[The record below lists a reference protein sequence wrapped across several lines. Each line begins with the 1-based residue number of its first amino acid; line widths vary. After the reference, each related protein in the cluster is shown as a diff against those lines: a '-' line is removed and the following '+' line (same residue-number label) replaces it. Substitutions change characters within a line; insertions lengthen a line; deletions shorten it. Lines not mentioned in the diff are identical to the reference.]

1 MNLFKNI
8 VQIFT
13 RNQAGPDNF
22 ITEEPVDNII
32 LALQSEVVGNQLT
45 IAELKNELSNQ
56 QALLADAE
64 KSRHAIVNQT
74 VDTKLQK
81 LFSELASPLSQLALL
96 QSLFVEG
103 KEVKTANIFKL
114 VAAIES
120 SLTDNGL
127 SKLHEVNEICPF
139 DTTIMDSIKSGI
151 TFAPGEKIRVRLPGY
166 SLKGNYLC
174 KSLVDKTE

>member
-1 MNLFKNI
+1 MNLFKKI
-8 VQIFT
+8 ARIFK
-13 RNQAGPDNF
+13 RNRAGISGDITAEPIDNMA
-22 ITEEPVDNII
+22 I
-32 LALQSEVVGNQLT
+32 ALQSEIAGLQLT
-45 IAELKNELSNQ
+45 IKELKNELSNQ
-56 QALLADAE
+56 QALLADSE
-64 KSRHAIVNQT
+64 KNRQAIVNET
-74 VDTKLQK
+74 VDAKLQK
-81 LFSELASPLSQLALL
+81 LFGELASPLSQLALL

-120 SLTDNGL
+120 SLTDKGL
-127 SKLHEVNEICPF
+127 SKLHEVNEICLF
-139 DTTIMDSIKSGI
+139 DATTMDPIKSGI

>member
-8 VQIFT
+8 VRIFT
-13 RNQAGPDNF
+13 QNHAGPAND
-22 ITEEPVDNII
+22 ITAKPSDFFA
-32 LALQSEVVGNQLT
+32 LALQTEIAGLQLT
-45 IAELKNELSNQ
+45 ISELKNELSNQ
-56 QALLADAE
+56 QVLLADAE
-64 KSRHAIVNQT
+64 KSRHAIVNET

-96 QSLFVEG
+96 QSLFAEG

-114 VAAIES
+114 VAVIES
-120 SLTDNGL
+120 ALTAKGL
-127 SKLHEVNEICPF
+127 SKLLEVNEICPY
-139 DTTIMDSIKSGI
+139 DATTMDPIKSGI

-166 SLKGNYLC
+166 LFKGNYLC